1 MKQTPRHARED
12 LRSPAAGGTVIR
24 SLANL
29 PAYRSRVVA
38 MSLMAAFVAGID
50 GAARADS
57 IYLTNGRVIHTAAA
71 RIEGDRVIFRQYGGE
86 VAIPRETVVRIVDD
100 DTVERVTAPT
110 PRTSDDAADAAATG
124 DDAASAEGA
133 ATDDATAASGVATA
147 TSGDAAD
154 ASAQDDA
161 PAEPEIP
168 GNTLEYWVERV
179 RAVDERIARAEAE
192 LERLPRYDSTERA
205 MLRYSG
211 QARYFMAE
219 RGRWQ
224 QMLEDFQATRNQLLE
239 GARRAGITPGALRD
253 ALRD

>member
-1 MKQTPRHARED
+1 MRRTD
-12 LRSPAAGGTVIR
+12 TVVR
-24 SLANL
+24 SLASP
-29 PAYRSRVVA
+29 PAYRSGVVVV
-38 MSLMAAFVAGID
+38 SLLAAFVAGIG

-100 DTVERVTAPT
+100 DTVERVTAPM
-110 PRTSDDAADAAATG
+110 PRTSDEAADAAATG

-133 ATDDATAASGVATA
+133 ATGDATAA
-147 TSGDAAD
+147 SGDAAD
-154 ASAQDDA
+154 ASIQDDA

-168 GNTLEYWVERV
+168 GTTLEYWVGRI

-211 QARYFMAE
+211 QARYFMGE
-219 RGRWQ
+219 RGKWQ
-224 QMLEDFQATRNQLLE
+224 QMLEGFQATRNQLLE

>member
-1 MKQTPRHARED
+1 MRRTD
-12 LRSPAAGGTVIR
+12 TVVR
-24 SLANL
+24 SLASP
-29 PAYRSRVVA
+29 PAYRSGVVVV
-38 MSLMAAFVAGID
+38 SLLAAFVTGIG

-100 DTVERVTAPT
+100 DTVERVTAPM
-110 PRTSDDAADAAATG
+110 PRTSDEAADAVATG
-124 DDAASAEGA
+124 DDAWGEGT
-133 ATDDATAASGVATA
+133 ATGDATAA
-147 TSGDAAD
+147 SGDAAD
-154 ASAQDDA
+154 ASVQNDA

-168 GNTLEYWVERV
+168 GTTLEYWVERI
-179 RAVDERIARAEAE
+179 RAVDERIVRAEAE

-211 QARYFMAE
+211 QARYFMGE
-219 RGRWQ
+219 REKWQ
-224 QMLEDFQATRNQLLE
+224 QMLEGFQATRNQLLE